1 MRDYTKRTSLMND
14 DRDGDTI
21 TSLSTP
27 MIKTCDA
34 TAPAFAFFLVPKTNT
49 PTINEG
55 VPEIDLV
62 VESYVKMSALP
73 KDIAQSV
80 RQALQGK

>member
-1 MRDYTKRTSLMND
+1 MKDYNQRTSNICD

-21 TSLSTP
+21 TSLGTP
-27 MIKTCDA
+27 LIKTCEPH
-34 TAPAFAFFLVPKTNT
+34 APDFAFFLVPTTKE
-49 PTINEG
+49 PKLESG
-55 VPEIDLV
+55 VPEIDMV
-62 VESYVKMSALP
+62 VESYVKMSSLP